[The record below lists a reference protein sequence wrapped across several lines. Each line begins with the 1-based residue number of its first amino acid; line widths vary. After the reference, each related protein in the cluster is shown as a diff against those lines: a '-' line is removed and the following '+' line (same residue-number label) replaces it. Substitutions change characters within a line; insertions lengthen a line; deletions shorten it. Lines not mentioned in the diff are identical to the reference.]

1 MKKSI
6 IFTIALLASLHSFSQ
21 TDSTKIEQYCE
32 LIVTPRLLS
41 NKVTIDVNY
50 GEEKSFWRDNRLKND
65 DGRFKKFNTVVD
77 ALNYMGKSGW
87 IFINAYPVKTG
98 DTEIY
103 HFAFRKLFAL
113 SEVTD

>member
-6 IFTIALLASLHSFSQ
+6 IFTIVLLASLHSFSQ
-21 TDSTKIEQYCE
+21 TDTTKIEQYCE

-50 GEEKSFWRDNRLKND
+50 GEEKSFWKDTRLKND

-87 IFINAYPVKTG
+87 IFINAYPVKMG

-103 HFAFRKLFAL
+103 HFGFRKLFTL